1 MGLEGS
7 RSAAAR
13 ANDGRAQWG
22 RGGEAWC
29 RRDRLAFRHGGS
41 YSVASLLT
49 QSRRPRHPPKPF
61 SGAPPSPRTPPFQ
74 VILVGGMTRMPKVQE
89 TVQKFFGKEPFKGVN
104 PDEVV
109 ALGAAIQV

>member
-1 MGLEGS
+1 MEGLWVWPVLF
-7 RSAAAR
+7 SASVVCQPSATAPSLSSLSPSLTHP
-13 ANDGRAQWG
+13 
-22 RGGEAWC
+22 
-29 RRDRLAFRHGGS
+29 RL
-41 YSVASLLT
+41 YKSLFLT
-49 QSRRPRHPPKPF
+49 PF
-61 SGAPPSPRTPPFQ
+61 SPTPLCPQ